1 MSYMH
6 SVSYFSNYV
15 FSAAPAFAYA
25 SKILGG
31 RRAETTKLGTATSF
45 ADFEVAVDRTDHVG
59 FLASGH
65 SCGLPY
71 VELWRSCSS

>member
-31 RRAETTKLGTATSF
+31 EEGGNYEVGDGDQF

>member
-1 MSYMH
+1 MH

-31 RRAETTKLGTATSF
+31 RRAETKKLGTATSLLTLRSPSTEQTTWVSSRVVT
-45 ADFEVAVDRTDHVG
+45 AAV
-59 FLASGH
+59 
-65 SCGLPY
+65 CPM
-71 VELWRSCSS
+71 